1 MKEWKMHDMEHEKKC
16 TPWEMIEKS
25 HLENDRMEKAHPD
38 NDRKITHLK
47 MTETAHPEN
56 ERIENAKHGT

>member
-1 MKEWKMHDMEHEKKC
+1 MENA
-16 TPWEMIEKS
+16 
-25 HLENDRMEKAHPD
+25 HLE